1 MLGSVLPWC
10 PCRAEK
16 AVLETNLFEAREQL
30 GQLSTSRQQL
40 EAEARSLRVARDGL
54 LGEQAVLQWGSHHT
68 SALVGGGCI
77 TSLAMP
83 C

>member
-1 MLGSVLPWC
+1 MLGSVLPRC

-54 LGEQAVLQWGSHHT
+54 LGEQWGSHA